1 MKPATDPFVTCQVPA
16 KGPAGRRPAPVG
28 SVNGRRSPASASQR
42 EPGRPFGAAARADRA
57 LPSLGIA
64 ALATAFLEP
73 NPEVTWDEWRLAEA
87 REELTH
93 LRIGE

>member
-1 MKPATDPFVTCQVPA
+1 
-16 KGPAGRRPAPVG
+16 
-28 SVNGRRSPASASQR
+28 
-42 EPGRPFGAAARADRA
+42 